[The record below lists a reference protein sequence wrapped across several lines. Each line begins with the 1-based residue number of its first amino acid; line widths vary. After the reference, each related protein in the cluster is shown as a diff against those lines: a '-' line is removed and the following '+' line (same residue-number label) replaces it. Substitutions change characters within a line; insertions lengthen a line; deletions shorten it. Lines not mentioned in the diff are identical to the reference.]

1 MSWVEK
7 LKNKWDLKSTWQ
19 VVVVLI
25 VFSLTGTTVLFI
37 KQPVLSFVYPYEPNT
52 WFYVI
57 YFLLIW
63 PIYNILLLLYAFIFG
78 QFTFF
83 WNFEKRT
90 FERIKNLVVRK

>member
-1 MSWVEK
+1 MRWIEK
-7 LKNKWDLKSTWQ
+7 LKSKWNLKSTWQ
-19 VVVVLI
+19 VIVVLI
-25 VFSLTGTTVLFI
+25 VFSLTGMTILFVKKPI
-37 KQPVLSFVYPYEPNT
+37 LNFIYPYEHDT

-63 PIYNILLLLYAFIFG
+63 PVYNIFLLIYAFIFG

-90 FERIKNLVVRK
+90 FKRIKNLVGGK